1 MNLCNLMKF
10 RRHLL
15 FGFSI
20 TARLI
25 INHFAGFS
33 ALVTIPAKLEIFKN
47 TFYFSG
53 TVLYNSLPNE
63 IRKVDSYRKFKE
75 CIKTHFS

>member
-1 MNLCNLMKF
+1 MNLCNLVKF

-33 ALVTIPAKLEIFKN
+33 ALVTIQTIITWPIEIGAKN
-47 TFYFSG
+47 TLHQLQARRMSFHVICYMASFDEG
-53 TVLYNSLPNE
+53 VN
-63 IRKVDSYRKFKE
+63 
-75 CIKTHFS
+75 